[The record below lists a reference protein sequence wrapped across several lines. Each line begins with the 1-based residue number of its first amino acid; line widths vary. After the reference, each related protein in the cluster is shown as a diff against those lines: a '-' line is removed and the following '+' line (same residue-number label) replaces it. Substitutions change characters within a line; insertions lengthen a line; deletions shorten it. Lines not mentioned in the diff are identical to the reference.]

1 MVEFVARW
9 GVTGSADSATSK
21 DVSPPPKKSN
31 TPNSATDNADS
42 AVQTDSIVSA
52 VSSTSGHIPPESE
65 IQNPDLT
72 DVIPRRDGSDL
83 ERLAYEVRDTRL
95 IAQCRDKAVELQGW
109 LTDNCDEHM
118 ATEPFGSPKWVA
130 ALAEFL
136 VIEDGQLRNVLHF
149 EGCIHD
155 RGFCPTEA
163 PVSCSACEDHDE

>member
-95 IAQCRDKAVELQGW
+95 IAQCRGKAVELQGW

-118 ATEPFGSPKWVA
+118 DTEPFGSPEWIA
-130 ALAEFL
+130 SMAEFG
-136 VIEDGQLRNVLHF
+136 VVETSLRSVFYF

-155 RGFCPTEA
+155 EGSCPIEA
-163 PVSCSACEDHDE
+163 PANCSTCEGRDE